1 MRACRAVA
9 VVVALLVLVLAARA
23 DAQAPSV
30 PVLEPYA
37 TDAGSGAV
45 ARTGGRDM
53 PMVVRPRPAAA
64 RELRDGARR
73 LRLPLPGGREVIAAR
88 RDVASL
94 ADGGTL
100 WAGTLEGIA
109 SGRVLLVSRGDVMAG
124 LVETGDRTFALL
136 PSAGAGHLLADI
148 TTDVRACGGG
158 RVAAAGAPG
167 RGDPAPSV
175 PLGSS
180 LALPAG
186 EPPPV
191 VDLLVVFTPDARI
204 AAGGEAAM
212 LATIDLAVAVTNQ
225 ALDNSAVAPRVRL
238 VDAREV
244 AYTESRILSVDLDR
258 LTTRADGVM
267 DDVHALRDAIGAD
280 LVSLIVERNTAGLEG
295 LGWLMQNPSASFES
309 LAFSVVM
316 RRTAATLTLAHEIGH
331 NLGLNHDRANASA
344 PGAYPYAYGYRDPPY
359 FRDVM
364 SYACPGTP
372 CPLVSHFSNPDV
384 VYAGRP
390 TGRADSEDNAR
401 ALRQTMPVA
410 AQFRGGAGPVL
421 TMATPATVTTLG
433 DASVTLSGTRL
444 STVSRVRI
452 GSADA
457 TSFGVTSSGTLAVVV
472 PRRPQGPADVVVE
485 DAEGRQSSLPGALAF
500 VPSAADVDGD
510 ALEDDWERTLG
521 LRADGTAG
529 DGADGD
535 PDGDGVSNLRERLE
549 HGHPLGRVQRYFAE
563 GASTMFFSTQ
573 LALLNPAD
581 TATGVVV
588 RYPLPDGTLRSTSL
602 RMPPRSRRT
611 VAPADVDGV
620 AGQAFSIVVE
630 SESAVVADRLMW
642 WDATGYGAHAETSLS
657 APATTWYLAEGATTG
672 SFNLFYLLQNPN
684 PVPASVRV
692 RYLRADDVPLERL
705 YTLPPT
711 SRTNIWVN
719 QEQFPGLGQALAS
732 AEVSAIIES
741 LNAQPIVVERAMYL
755 DRAGQAFAAGHGSA
769 AVAEPALEWYFAEGA
784 TGPWFDL
791 FLLVANPS
799 PDDALVEATYLLPD
813 GRVVT
818 KRHTVPARRRSTIW
832 VDQEDVQLSD
842 TAVSSILRV
851 LNGVPVVAERAMW
864 WPGDS
869 RTWYEAHAS
878 AGVGASS
885 ARWAMAEGEV
895 GGPRGVETYILIGN
909 TSPTSGTVNVTLLLE
924 NGETV
929 SRSFDVA
936 ARSRLNV
943 DTRAEFPEAI
953 GRRFGVL
960 VESGPVPLALVVER
974 AMYWDAAGRR
984 WAAGSNAGATRLP

>member
-1 MRACRAVA
+1 M
-9 VVVALLVLVLAARA
+9 VVALLVVAPAARA
-23 DAQAPSV
+23 VAQTPAAP
-30 PVLEPYA
+30 LLAPYA
-37 TDAGSGAV
+37 TDASAGAV

-64 RELRDGARR
+64 RELRDSARR

-88 RDVASL
+88 RDVTSL
-94 ADGGTL
+94 ADGGIL
-100 WAGTLEGIA
+100 WAGTLEGVA
-109 SGRVLLVSRGDVMAG
+109 SGRVLLVARGAVMAG
-124 LVETGDRTFALL
+124 LVETGERTFALL
-136 PSAGAGHLLADI
+136 PSAGAGHVLTDI
-148 TTDVRACGGG
+148 TTDVRMCGGG
-158 RVAAAGAPG
+158 RVAAAGLNVG
-167 RGDPAPSV
+167 GDALASV

-186 EPPPV
+186 EPAPV

-212 LATIDLAVAVTNQ
+212 LATVDLAVAVTNQ
-225 ALDNSAVAPRVRL
+225 ALDNSAVASRVRL

-244 AYTESRILSVDLDR
+244 AYTESRTLSVDLDR
-258 LTTRADGVM
+258 LTTRADGFM

-280 LVSLIVERNTAGLEG
+280 VVSLIVERNTAGLEG
-295 LGWLMQNPSASFES
+295 LGWLMQTPSASFES

-316 RRTAATLTLAHEIGH
+316 RRTAASLTLAHEIGH
-331 NLGLNHDRANASA
+331 NLGLSHDRANATA
-344 PGAYPYAYGYRDPPY
+344 PGAYSYAYGYRDPPY

-364 SYACPGTP
+364 SYACSGTP
-372 CPLVSHFSNPDV
+372 CPLVSHYSNPDV
-384 VYAGRP
+384 LYAGRP
-390 TGRADSEDNAR
+390 TGRPNLEDNAR

-421 TMATPATVTTLG
+421 TMATPATVSTLG
-433 DASVTLSGTRL
+433 ETSVTLAGTRL
-444 STVSRVRI
+444 STVTRVRI
-452 GSADA
+452 GNADA
-457 TSFGVTSSGTLAVVV
+457 TSFGMTSSGTLSVVV

-485 DAEGRQSSLPGALAF
+485 DAEGRQSSLPGALVF

-521 LRADGTAG
+521 LRVDGTAA

-563 GASTMFFSTQ
+563 GASTPFFSTQ
-573 LALLNPAD
+573 LALLNPAEA
-581 TATGVVV
+581 ATGVVV
-588 RYPLPDGTLRSTSL
+588 RYALPDGTLRSTSL

-620 AGQAFSIVVE
+620 AGQAFGIVVE

-642 WDATGYGAHAETSLS
+642 WDATGYGAHAETSVP

-672 SFNLFYLLQNPN
+672 GFNLFYLLQNPN
-684 PVPASVRV
+684 HVPASVRV
-692 RYLRADDVPLERL
+692 RYLRAADEPIERV

-719 QEQFPGLGQALAS
+719 QEQFPGLGQALAN
-732 AEVSAIIES
+732 AEVSATIES

-755 DRAGQAFAAGHGSA
+755 DRAGQSFAAGHGSA
-769 AVAEPALEWYFAEGA
+769 AVAAPALEWYFAEGA

-799 PDDALVEATYLLPD
+799 ADDALVEATYLLPD

-818 KRHTVPARRRSTIW
+818 KRHTVPARRRYTIW
-832 VDQEDVQLSD
+832 VDLEDAQLSD
-842 TAVSSILRV
+842 TAVSSVLRV

-869 RTWYEAHAS
+869 GAWYEAHAS

-885 ARWAMAEGEV
+885 VRWAMAEGEV
-895 GGPRGVETYILIGN
+895 GGPRGVETYILIAN
-909 TSPTSGTVNVTLLLE
+909 TSPTSGTVDVTLLLE

-929 SRSFDVA
+929 RRSFDVA

-943 DTRAEFPEAI
+943 DVRAEFPEAI
-953 GRRFGVL
+953 GRRFGAL
-960 VESGPVPLALVVER
+960 VESGPDPLSLVVER
-974 AMYWDAAGRR
+974 AMYWDAGGRR
-984 WAAGSNAGATRLP
+984 WAAGSNAAATRLP